1 MYKTLILLSLA
12 GLTLCTCKPTPRSA
26 RPNAHPAKQEQAV
39 SVAASAPDKTAA
51 SEPGI
56 TAAPSTPTD
65 ASTAVTVSDPAACLL
80 TVDVTTQDY
89 NRLRPWEKQQPD
101 NTRLCGVY
109 LGEGQVLTYG
119 GPLATA
125 TYVEIGLP
133 DGSRAVPAQ
142 VLRYDESLQLGILGV
157 VHEEDKDIFDTRKA
171 YPTGSPMQRGD
182 EAELWCTLR
191 GTEPLRVP
199 LKAESGEEDDGLPRL
214 LMRADQAVPGGFA
227 FGAPIMKEG
236 KLVGISA
243 GYNQQAR
250 KVLIINAE
258 LINRL
263 LKQEKGATGVPVL
276 GIQWEPLTD
285 PVFRRYLKLQPTQ
298 SGVYIGTVHP
308 GSAAEAA
315 GIREGDVLTAIDGLP
330 VDNQGRCHLPLYGQ
344 IGLGSVSR
352 YLKPLG
358 EKLLLSISRA
368 GEELSLEVSLNRD
381 ATEKALMPEEKEG
394 EAPRYIIWGGMVF
407 QPLTSTYLD
416 TLKEGANNTL
426 PVEFL
431 ELENRK
437 KELSAKGYKEL
448 TALTLVLPTP
458 ATLGY
463 DAQGFCLVEKVNG
476 KEVHSFEEF
485 ARELDEPTADGL
497 VGLTLNKAPYTLYL
511 DRATAEACNDILRR
525 QSIPH
530 LRHLEKAAPHP
541 GPAAE
546 NTAE

>member
-1 MYKTLILLSLA
+1 MYKTLFLLSLT

-26 RPNAHPAKQEQAV
+26 RPTTRPAQQEQTA
-39 SVAASAPDKTAA
+39 ADATTPPASAPIPPNQADK
-51 SEPGI
+51 G
-56 TAAPSTPTD
+56 STL
-65 ASTAVTVSDPAACLL
+65 AVSDPAACLL
-80 TVDVTTQDY
+80 TVDVTIQDY

-109 LGEGQVLTYG
+109 LGEGKVLTYG

-133 DGSRAVPAQ
+133 DGSRAVPAR
-142 VLRYDESLQLGILGV
+142 VLKYDEALQLGILGV

-199 LKAESGEEDDGLPRL
+199 LKAESGEEDDGMPRL

-236 KLVGISA
+236 KLAGISA

-250 KVLIINAE
+250 QVLAINAE
-258 LINRL
+258 LLARML
-263 LKQEKGATGVPVL
+263 GQDKESAGVPVL
-276 GIQWEPLTD
+276 GIRYEPLTD
-285 PVFRRYLKLQPTQ
+285 PVFRRYLKLPPSQ

-308 GSAAEAA
+308 GSAAEKA
-315 GIREGDVLTAIDGLP
+315 GLQEGDVLTAIEGIP

-344 IGLGSVSR
+344 ISVGSVSR

-358 EKLLLSISRA
+358 ENLQLTLCRA
-368 GEELSLEVSLNRD
+368 GEELLLSVPLNRD
-381 ATEKALMPEEKEG
+381 AIEKALMPEEKEG

-407 QPLTSTYLD
+407 QPLTATYLG
-416 TLKEGANNTL
+416 TLKEGARNTL

-437 KELSAKGYKEL
+437 EEL
-448 TALTLVLPTP
+448 TARGYTELTGLTLVLPTP

-476 KEVHSFEEF
+476 KEAHNFAEF
-485 ARELDEPTADGL
+485 ARLLDEPTENGL
-497 VGLTLNKAPYTLYL
+497 VELTLNKAPYTLYL

-530 LRHLEKAAPHP
+530 LRRLEKAAPHP